1 MDKKKIDKKAVGK
14 RIFNIRNSLNLTLE
28 QFGKLDNLN
37 AKKNTVWSWEECVCL
52 PNKKRLEIIAK
63 IGNITLNEL
72 LYGDRKKDIEELY
85 EGLIRLPK
93 DEIINLMERVAE
105 YFKQEGEQ

>member
-1 MDKKKIDKKAVGK
+1 MKDLISILSKEK
-14 RIFNIRNSLNLTLE
+14 
-28 QFGKLDNLN
+28 
-37 AKKNTVWSWEECVCL
+37 
-52 PNKKRLEIIAK
+52 
-63 IGNITLNEL
+63 NEL
-72 LYGDRKKDIEELY
+72 LYGNHEKDIEELY

>member
-1 MDKKKIDKKAVGK
+1 MTSKQIDKKAVGR
-14 RIFNIRNSLNLTLE
+14 RIRHIRFCKSLTLE
-28 QFGKLDNLN
+28 GFGKLFGADKSNVS
-37 AKKNTVWSWEECVCL
+37 KWELGQSL

-72 LYGDRKKDIEELY
+72 LYGNHEKDIEELY
-85 EGLIRLPK
+85 EGLIKLPK

-105 YFKQEGEQ
+105 YFK

>member
-1 MDKKKIDKKAVGK
+1 MDKKKIDKKAVGR
-14 RIFNIRNSLNLTLE
+14 RIRQIRFSKALTLE
-28 QFGKLDNLN
+28 GFGKLFEADKSNVS
-37 AKKNTVWSWEECVCL
+37 KWELGQSL
-52 PNKKRLEIIAK
+52 PNKERLIAIAK
-63 IGNITLNEL
+63 IVNITVNEL
-72 LYGDRKKDIEELY
+72 LYGNHEKDIEELY

>member
-1 MDKKKIDKKAVGK
+1 MIDKKAVGK
-14 RIFNIRNSLNLTLE
+14 RIFNIRSSLNLTLE
-28 QFGKLDNLN
+28 QFGKIDNLN
-37 AKKNTVWSWEECVCL
+37 ASKSIVLRWENGTSL
-52 PNKKRLEIIAK
+52 PNRARLEVIAK

-72 LYGDRKKDIEELY
+72 LYGDTEKDIEELY